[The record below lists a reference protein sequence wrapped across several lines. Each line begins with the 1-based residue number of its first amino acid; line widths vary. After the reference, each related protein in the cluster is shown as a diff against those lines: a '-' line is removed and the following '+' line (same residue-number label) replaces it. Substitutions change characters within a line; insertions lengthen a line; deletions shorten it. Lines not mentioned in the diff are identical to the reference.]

1 MDDGDR
7 LRRRAAPP
15 TPRPRLGARDD
26 GHWKPPPFSLET
38 DRSRTAA
45 GPGPA
50 GTPAGPG
57 PATWPVQGPATAPA
71 GDRARG
77 SRAPVPLLVGLAV
90 VAALVVGVGGVLLL
104 GGGSDAAT
112 DADGTSPAAMA
123 DDPADGTVLPDDG
136 FVPIPMDD
144 EAAPTTASPELA
156 GTTCPTV
163 EAVATVVE
171 EADGVTPPEP
181 RGTQIDLNEV
191 VFDAAVCD
199 YGATTGIAR
208 LASESPETDLARL
221 VASSGRFLVRRDGDD
236 VWVTLPDH
244 DGRGSVRLVF
254 IHEGELWS
262 VARNG
267 SDGTQVRQLADLVIA
282 G

>member
-1 MDDGDR
+1 MSYPIDLAFDQWRMGQ
-7 LRRRAAPP
+7 
-15 TPRPRLGARDD
+15 
-26 GHWKPPPFSLET
+26 
-38 DRSRTAA
+38 SRTI
-45 GPGPA
+45 
-50 GTPAGPG
+50 
-57 PATWPVQGPATAPA
+57 
-71 GDRARG
+71 GDPDLTDKLG
-77 SRAPVPLLVGLAV
+77 DYVPITG
-90 VAALVVGVGGVLLL
+90 
-104 GGGSDAAT
+104 
-112 DADGTSPAAMA
+112 
-123 DDPADGTVLPDDG
+123 
-136 FVPIPMDD
+136 PIPMDD

-163 EAVATVVE
+163 EAVASVVE
-171 EADGVTPPEP
+171 EAAGVTPPEP
-181 RGTQIDLNEV
+181 RATQIDLNEV
-191 VFDAAVCD
+191 VFDAVVCD

-221 VASSGRFLVRRDGDD
+221 RASLGRFDVRRDGDD